1 MKKRMLSLVL
11 AFIMVITM
19 IPVSAVKAAETES
32 YPFTSIMSAD
42 GKYSLTAKIV
52 KGTVNVWG
60 SDIPT
65 YQVAV
70 PEGIQS
76 VDVTFPKGE
85 AFQTY
90 TQGYKPSDGSVDWS
104 GSNVTV
110 KNNGDGTVT
119 VTIPIT
125 KYTDKDS
132 GIILEDS
139 SYQAKYGFDFVV
151 NKELVFPVNVTLDD
165 TIYGNDSGSNM
176 RDNYIKQIKIDGAT
190 VRDYQLGSVYKEN
203 SSKAENMHWYRN
215 IEIYLT
221 DDVADDAELKVEYVL
236 ANTDSLA
243 IKKDDIDVAD
253 NKTKVALVNGEA
265 TWNLTTTGSNYTNYY
280 HLTPKRFY
288 KITVSK
294 KTVEQVEEA
303 NKKAA
308 EDVDALIETIGE
320 VVYTKECKEKIAEAR
335 MNYDLLPKTVKKLVT
350 KYDDLEEA
358 EEALELLKVTKVE
371 LKYNLKGGDVLDKPE
386 VLSEGTHIHSRTY
399 WYKINEDNTTSPLQ
413 EGTKA
418 EFDTSYLLE
427 IYFAPDEGLEFAKG
441 KYIEMTYNGK
451 EIGYLSSIQGVR
463 DAFSENSITRLIA
476 HIEIYVPKAEM
487 YGIVDYEDA
496 VFENG
501 TKVSEMGL
509 AETAELKVEGG
520 NIQIPITW
528 DIDELPYDFTS
539 TKEQKFTIYGTISK
553 DDIPD
558 YVDYK
563 EEYSLTRAFN
573 VTVKAA
579 EKQNKADEVT
589 AKIKLLEKIDLDS
602 KTEIEAARA
611 AYEALTEE
619 EKKLVEGYDKLVLA
633 ENLYKVLEKQAELDK
648 TDDGNVAKINALK
661 NVVALTASKVRKVKV
676 ASQSGNAVTF
686 TWTAVEN
693 ADNYLVKILKNGKTV
708 DTINTTA
715 TTYTYKNAPA
725 GYAYTAV
732 VTPTITYEGVKYAG
746 LEAKAAV
753 TKQLAAPSIKVKK
766 SGSKVKITAK
776 KRSCTGYQV
785 QISKKSTFSSKKN
798 YRVKGKTLSKSVKV
812 SALNKGKNYVRVRAY
827 TTYNGKTV
835 YSKWSKTKTV
845 KK

>member
-60 SDIPT
+60 SDIST

-90 TQGYKPSDGSVDWS
+90 TMTYKLDVDENIGY
-104 GSNVTV
+104 GSNVTI
-110 KNNGDGTVT
+110 KNNDDGTVT

-125 KYTDKDS
+125 KYTDKDK

-139 SYQAKYGFDFVV
+139 NYQAKYGFDFVT
-151 NKELVFPVNVTLDD
+151 NKELVFPVDVTLDD
-165 TIYGNDSGSNM
+165 TIYYNT
-176 RDNYIKQIKIDGAT
+176 DNYIKQIKIDDAT

-203 SSKAENMHWYRN
+203 SSKVVNMHWYRN
-215 IEIYLT
+215 IDIYLT
-221 DDVADDAELKVEYVL
+221 DDVADDAELTVEYL
-236 ANTDSLA
+236 LENTASLK
-243 IKKDDIDVAD
+243 IKNDDTDVVN
-253 NKTKVALVNGEA
+253 NKMKVTLVGGEA
-265 TWNLTTTGSNYTNYY
+265 TWNLTTTGEFYNDLM
-280 HLTPKRFY
+280 HITPKRFY
-288 KITVSK
+288 KITISK
-294 KTVEQVEEA
+294 KTAEQAEEA
-303 NKKAA
+303 NKQAA
-308 EDVDALIETIGE
+308 KDVDSLIEAIGE

-335 MNYDLLPKTVKKLVT
+335 KNYDLLPKSVKKLVT

-358 EEALELLKVTKVE
+358 EEALELLKVTKIE
-371 LKYNLKGGDVLDKPE
+371 LKYNPKGGDVLGKPE
-386 VLSEGTHIHSRTY
+386 IISEGATVSSVY
-399 WYKINEDNTTSPLQ
+399 WYEMYEDGGYSGQLNA
-413 EGTKA
+413 GTKA
-418 EFDTSYLLE
+418 KFDTSYLLDV
-427 IYFAPDEGLEFAKG
+427 YFTPGKDMEFAKG
-441 KYIEMTYNGK
+441 KYVDVTYNGK
-451 EIGYLSSIQGVR
+451 EMGYLSSIPSGVL
-463 DAFSENSITRLIA
+463 DVFSENGLTNLHAKIKV
-476 HIEIYVPKAEM
+476 YVPKAEM

-661 NVVALTASKVRKVKV
+661 KVVALTASKVRKVTAK
-676 ASQSGNAVTF
+676 SQSGNAVTF